1 MKRTTLTLPD
11 DLALLLDR
19 EAKRHRTSVSEV
31 ARRALRAHFGLGG
44 DKPREIPFA
53 NLGASGYTDTA
64 ERAEEILAEQWT
76 RFIEE
81 DSGLARRS

>member
-11 DLALLLDR
+11 DLSDLLQR

-31 ARRALRAHFGLGG
+31 TRRALRAYFGLNGE
-44 DKPREIPFA
+44 KRRAIPFA
-53 NLGASGYTDTA
+53 NLGASGYTDTS
-64 ERAEEILAEQWT
+64 ERAEEILAEEWV